1 MPLIRLPRWLGLT
14 SMYSMIIS
22 TAPPSPVMV
31 LINPSSTGTVLAG
44 SRYTLTCIASKTT
57 SGLTQSAQTQ
67 WTGPN
72 GAPLA
77 TNGSTVLAAATME
90 PLRTVQNIVFGSL
103 STSDAGMYMCQ
114 STLSSPALTTP
125 YQTMQT
131 YTITISGK
139 L

>member
-1 MPLIRLPRWLGLT
+1 
-14 SMYSMIIS
+14 MIIS